1 MVHKAVVTA
10 TGAAGGATG
19 LAGAAIELPIS
30 TAIMLRS
37 IADIARGH
45 GEDLRSDEVSLSCL
59 QCVHPEGPTPVRRH
73 EPSWSMPEGHSAKYR
88 RISIRNLRLRTT
100 WQSSRREAAR
110 NFSIAKTMVEELLA
124 RTRLEMSHIVSALE
138 AVRGL
143 LANVETVDAT
153 RDTAAGMIGILN
165 EALVRLRDELDMRQ
179 VGNEASNIVELSDQ
193 WSYRR

>member
-1 MVHKAVVTA
+1 
-10 TGAAGGATG
+10 
-19 LAGAAIELPIS
+19 
-30 TAIMLRS
+30 
-37 IADIARGH
+37 
-45 GEDLRSDEVSLSCL
+45 
-59 QCVHPEGPTPVRRH
+59 
-73 EPSWSMPEGHSAKYR
+73 
-88 RISIRNLRLRTT
+88 
-100 WQSSRREAAR
+100 
-110 NFSIAKTMVEELLA
+110 MVEELLA